1 MEKMFNDFNAKSL
14 PQAENAAN
22 DEHLCDEI
30 FERWTNHCGGDNKLQ
45 DINEYDYQFP
55 VPLPNWYDNM
65 HYRWV
70 AEYAPRMM
78 RTWAESKDK

>member
-55 VPLPNWYDNM
+55 VPLPN
-65 HYRWV
+65 
-70 AEYAPRMM
+70 
-78 RTWAESKDK
+78 

>member
-1 MEKMFNDFNAKSL
+1 MFNDFNAKSL

-55 VPLPNWYDNM
+55 VPLPN
-65 HYRWV
+65 
-70 AEYAPRMM
+70 
-78 RTWAESKDK
+78 